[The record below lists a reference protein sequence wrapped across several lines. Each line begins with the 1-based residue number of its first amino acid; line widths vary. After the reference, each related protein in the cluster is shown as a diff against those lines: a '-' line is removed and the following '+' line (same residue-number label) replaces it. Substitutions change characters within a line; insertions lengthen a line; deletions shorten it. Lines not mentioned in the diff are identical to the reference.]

1 MILSIPNLLL
11 GLLLLAV
18 PVYAIYT
25 YDRLSLSKA
34 ALSVVRMIIQLS
46 VMGGC
51 LWAVYHFD
59 SIWLNML
66 WLIVLV
72 LAAAFL
78 MVSRTCIRS
87 SILFLPA
94 FAAMLVSILAVSCYV
109 LFAILRPEHPMSAR
123 WFVPIT
129 GVLTAHVLT
138 TGIHAIR
145 TYFDSLSQ
153 DSQPYYTLLGNG
165 VSKVKALAPYLT
177 RALRSMTVPAMAN
190 LSAMGLFVMPMLL
203 SGLLG
208 GGMEPVQAVALFVLL
223 ILASM
228 ASSLLAVGL
237 TIWISSR
244 YTFNRQ
250 GQILSVFTTER

>member
-1 MILSIPNLLL
+1 MILSITNLLL

-25 YDRLSLSKA
+25 YDRLTLKKS
-34 ALSVVRMIIQLS
+34 ALAVVRMLVQIS

-51 LWAVYHFD
+51 LWAVYHFN
-59 SIWLNML
+59 SIWINLL
-66 WLIVLV
+66 WLMVLV

-87 SILFLPA
+87 RILFLPA
-94 FAAMLVSILAVSCYV
+94 FLGMLVSVLVVSCYV

-138 TGIHAIR
+138 TGLYAIR

-165 VSKVKALAPYLT
+165 ASRMKALAPYIT
-177 RALRSMTVPAMAN
+177 RALRSMTTPAVAY

-208 GGMEPVQAVALFVLL
+208 GGMPPLEAIALFVLL

-228 ASSLLAVGL
+228 ASSVLSVGL
-237 TIWISSR
+237 TIWLSCR
-244 YTFNRQ
+244 YTFDKQ
-250 GQILSVFTTER
+250 GRILPVFTPKA